1 MRSYIGDQQVVGSE
15 EFEELALGIDRA
27 LFLGEPGESGEER
40 AAREAAA
47 REAAARDILADLMAK
62 AEDGDEVDGW
72 DALYAEALTHL
83 VTFPRHSAAR
93 DAWVARAVAA

>member
-1 MRSYIGDQQVVGSE
+1 MRSYIGNQHVIGNE
-15 EFEELALGIDRA
+15 EFEELALGIDRD
-27 LFLGEPGESGEER
+27 LFLGVQGESGEER
-40 AAREAAA
+40 AA

-93 DAWVARAVAA
+93 DAWVARVVAA